1 MHTVILF
8 RGGMFGNIIL
18 SMLDK
23 NYVRSIYPL
32 RQQKER
38 YRMKKFYLF
47 SHQQKME
54 YFKNMDGY
62 TLSHDTD
69 FCRTVDQE
77 RVIQLFC
84 SDLSMM
90 EKLASRFWSKNS
102 PEDVAHVKKD
112 LALSETYTLADDLE
126 AWQNHH
132 VFKNRFDVKNI
143 YDVDFVDRLE
153 QHFKV
158 KDVKWARSIHGIW
171 LGNQ

>member
-1 MHTVILF
+1 
-8 RGGMFGNIIL
+8 
-18 SMLDK
+18 
-23 NYVRSIYPL
+23 
-32 RQQKER
+32 
-38 YRMKKFYLF
+38 
-47 SHQQKME
+47 
-54 YFKNMDGY
+54 
-62 TLSHDTD
+62 
-69 FCRTVDQE
+69 
-77 RVIQLFC
+77 
-84 SDLSMM
+84 MM

-143 YDVDFVDRLE
+143 YDVDFVDHLE